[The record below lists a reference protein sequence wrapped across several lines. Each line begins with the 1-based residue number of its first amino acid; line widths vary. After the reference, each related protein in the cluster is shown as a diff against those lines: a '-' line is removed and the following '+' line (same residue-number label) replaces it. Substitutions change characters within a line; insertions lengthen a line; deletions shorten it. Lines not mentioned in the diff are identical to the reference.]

1 VDSAVV
7 GIPAGPDALVMLLS
21 FKQPPHAWLVVAT
34 ATAGAIGG
42 QLFRYSVA
50 RKAGDLALRR
60 FDPDWRVG
68 AHRAIDSHGT
78 WTVFLA
84 NLAPPPFPMSFVT
97 MAAGAFQLRVVPFLV
112 GCVPGRVIR
121 YGFMGWLG
129 VHYGAQAANVL
140 RENVGLIAGIL
151 LGSALVAGLLGVRA
165 WRRRADAQAG

>member
-1 VDSAVV
+1 V

-21 FKQPPHAWLVVAT
+21 FKEPAHAWLVVTT

-60 FDPDWRVG
+60 FEPGWRDW

-112 GCVPGRVIR
+112 GCIPGRLIR
-121 YGFMGWLG
+121 YGLMGWLG
-129 VHYGAQAANVL
+129 VRYGAQAADVL
-140 RENVGLIAGIL
+140 RQSAGPIVGVLVVLAL
-151 LGSALVAGLLGVRA
+151 LAGLLGVRA
-165 WRRRADAQAG
+165 WRRRAEAEAG

>member
-1 VDSAVV
+1 VDSAIV

-21 FKQPPHAWLVVAT
+21 FKQPAHAWLVVAT

-60 FDPDWRVG
+60 FDSEWRDW

-97 MAAGAFQLRVVPFLV
+97 MAAGAFQLRVGPFLV

-129 VHYGAQAANVL
+129 VRYGAQATDVL
-140 RENVGLIAGIL
+140 RQNAGLILGVL
-151 LGSALVAGLLGVRA
+151 LGVGLVAGFVGVRA
-165 WRRRADAQAG
+165 WRRRAQVQPG